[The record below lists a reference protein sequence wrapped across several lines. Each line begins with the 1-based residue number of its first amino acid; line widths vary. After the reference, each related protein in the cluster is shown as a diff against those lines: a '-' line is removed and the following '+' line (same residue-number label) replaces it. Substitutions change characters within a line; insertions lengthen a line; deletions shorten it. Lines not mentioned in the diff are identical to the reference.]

1 MTKERLL
8 ELIEKYEWNDFECKK
23 ASRGVPDDAYKT
35 VSAFANTQGG
45 WLVFGIQ
52 DNKGQLSIVGVEEV
66 DKVQNDFLSAIR
78 SGGKMNRMITIKE
91 EIIEHDGKAMLVFY
105 VPESPRNEKPV
116 YLKGDIR
123 QSYIRKGS
131 GDEQCT
137 QTEIERFLR
146 DSATLRYD
154 SETVENIPAESFFDE
169 GTLLWY
175 RDRFKQKRPGQHEVL
190 SDLDFLIE
198 WNYVIEQKEK
208 LYPTNAAVL
217 LFGKSRYVRQILPQ
231 PVLDYQR
238 IDSKADQ
245 WNSEE
250 RWSDRVVFEE
260 NIIQTWL
267 GLIEKYMRLSER
279 PFKIDPKTLRRDDD
293 PADYVAFREAAINL
307 LIHRDYG
314 DHTRKAVIQFFT
326 DRTRF
331 WNPGDAFA
339 TESEL
344 LDPTEKEV
352 RNPMIVAAF
361 RRIGMSDQAGSGIR
375 AIFRNWHELGN
386 VPPVMQNNKASKDFE
401 LILLK
406 ELLINDKQ
414 KRFQSEVGIHL
425 SEQEADV
432 FAYACE
438 KERISLLDVR
448 KLTATTAAQARKII
462 EKLITQVLIQQLDDT
477 LFELTDM
484 MKQRYGH
491 FVDEAISENS
501 TKSAPS
507 INSGTEV
514 ITDDA
519 NAEFGTKLALSQHQ
533 VSLLKSCINE
543 MAIVD
548 LMKLIDRSD
557 RTKFKKQFL
566 NPLLDEKLIEMA
578 IPEKP
583 TSSKQKYRL
592 TKKGQILLE
601 QLAQGKQ

>member
-1 MTKERLL
+1 MTKEKLL

-45 WLVFGIQ
+45 WLVFGIK
-52 DNKGQLSIVGVEEV
+52 DHKGQLSIVGVEEV
-66 DKVQNDFLSAIR
+66 DKVQNDFLSALR
-78 SGGKMNRMITIKE
+78 SGGKMNRIITVKE
-91 EIIEHDGKAMLVFY
+91 EIIEHDGKTLLVFY

-146 DSATLRYD
+146 DSATSRYD
-154 SETVENIPAESFFDE
+154 GEVVENIPAESFFDE
-169 GTLLWY
+169 GTLRWY
-175 RDRFKQKRPGQHEVL
+175 RDRFKQKRPGQHESL
-190 SDLDFLIE
+190 SDLDFLVE
-198 WNYVIEQKEK
+198 WNYVMEQDEK
-208 LYPTNAAVL
+208 LYPTRGAVL
-217 LFGKSRYVRQILPQ
+217 LFGKARYVRQILPQ

-238 IDSKADQ
+238 IDSRADD
-245 WNSEE
+245 WTPEE
-250 RWSDRVVFEE
+250 RWGDRVVFEE

-267 GLIEKYMRLSER
+267 GLVEKYMRLSDR

-326 DRTRF
+326 DQTRF

-352 RNPMIVAAF
+352 RNPMIVGAF

-386 VPPVMQNNKASKDFE
+386 IPPILANDKASKDFE
-401 LILLK
+401 LVLLK
-406 ELLINDKQ
+406 ELLVNDKQ
-414 KRFQSEVGIHL
+414 KYFQLELGVHL
-425 SEQEADV
+425 SAQDADV

-438 KERISLLDVR
+438 NSRISLLDVR
-448 KLTATTAAQARKII
+448 KLTASTKAQAREIV
-462 EKLITQVLIQQLDDT
+462 ERLVVQALVQQLDDN
-477 LFELTDM
+477 LYELTPVM
-484 MKQRYGH
+484 QQRYGH
-491 FVDEAISENS
+491 FVESTEQEPSKYRGSTDEV
-501 TKSAPS
+501 
-507 INSGTEV
+507 TEV
-514 ITDDA
+514 VTD
-519 NAEFGTKLALSQHQ
+519 EVQKLVRVVH
-533 VSLLKSCINE
+533 NE
-543 MAIVD
+543 MKRKEIQDVLGLKHEVHFRDAY
-548 LMKLIDRSD
+548 LTPAME
-557 RTKFKKQFL
+557 
-566 NPLLDEKLIEMA
+566 EKIIEMT

-583 TSSKQKYRL
+583 TSSKQRYRL
-592 TKKGQILLE
+592 TSKGIA
-601 QLAQGKQ
+601 LAEKLKEDRQ

>member
-1 MTKERLL
+1 MTKEKLL

-45 WLVFGIQ
+45 WLVFGIK
-52 DNKGQLSIVGVEEV
+52 DHKGKLSIVGVEEV
-66 DKVQNDFLSAIR
+66 DKVQNDFLSALR
-78 SGGKMNRMITIKE
+78 SGGKMNRIITVKE
-91 EIIEHDGKAMLVFY
+91 EIIEHDEKTLLVFY

-146 DSATLRYD
+146 DSATSRYD
-154 SETVENIPAESFFDE
+154 GEVVENISAESFFDE
-169 GTLLWY
+169 GTVRWY
-175 RDRFKQKRPGQHEVL
+175 RDRFKQKRPGQHESL
-190 SDLDFLIE
+190 SDLDFLVE
-198 WNYVIEQKEK
+198 WNYVMEQDEK
-208 LYPTNAAVL
+208 LYPTRGAVL
-217 LFGKSRYVRQILPQ
+217 LFGKARYVRQILPQ

-238 IDSKADQ
+238 IDSRADD
-245 WNSEE
+245 WTPEE
-250 RWSDRVVFEE
+250 RWGDRVVFEE

-267 GLIEKYMRLSER
+267 GLVEKYMRLSDR

-326 DRTRF
+326 DQTRF

-352 RNPMIVAAF
+352 RNPMIVGAF

-386 VPPVMQNNKASKDFE
+386 IPPILANNKASKDFE
-401 LILLK
+401 LVLLK
-406 ELLINDKQ
+406 ELLVNDKQ
-414 KRFQSEVGIHL
+414 KHFQSELGVHL
-425 SEQEADV
+425 SAQDADV

-438 KERISLLDVR
+438 NSRISLLDVR
-448 KLTATTAAQARKII
+448 KLTASTKAQAREIV
-462 EKLITQVLIQQLDDT
+462 ERLVVQALVQQLDDN
-477 LFELTDM
+477 LYELTPVM
-484 MKQRYGH
+484 QQRYGH
-491 FVDEAISENS
+491 FVESTEQEPSKYRGSTDEV
-501 TKSAPS
+501 
-507 INSGTEV
+507 TEV
-514 ITDDA
+514 VTD
-519 NAEFGTKLALSQHQ
+519 EVQKLVRVVH
-533 VSLLKSCINE
+533 NE
-543 MAIVD
+543 MKRKEIQDALGLKHEVHFRD
-548 LMKLIDRSD
+548 AYLI
-557 RTKFKKQFL
+557 
-566 NPLLDEKLIEMA
+566 PAMEEKIIEMT

-583 TSSKQKYRL
+583 TSSKQRYRL
-592 TKKGQILLE
+592 TSKGIA
-601 QLAQGKQ
+601 LAEKLKEDRQ